1 MKFQKGDLIE
11 YKTDFFVVMEV
22 GGPKGEDW
30 YKLHNLTKL
39 HPPFN
44 AKTLTYFSISYMD
57 RHATKIG

>member
-30 YKLHNLTKL
+30 YKLHNLTKRYL
-39 HPPFN
+39 N
-44 AKTLTYFSISYMD
+44 AETLTYFSISYMD